1 MNENLK
7 KFLEEASKNEELKAK
22 LAALT
27 DKETAAAKAV
37 ELAKEYGFALTAE
50 DFQPAE
56 NDALSLDELD
66 SVAGGSSDCL
76 CIAFGASGGGGGG
89 NCVTWGASDGP
100 KKRPYCE
107 KCQEFV
113 WDGTVGTPHSCG
125 TILVERESIF

>member
-27 DKETAAAKAV
+27 DKDTAVAKAV

-50 DFQPAE
+50 DFQPADGAE
-56 NDALSLDELD
+56 LSLDELD
-66 SVAGGSSDCL
+66 SVAGGSVCL
-76 CIAFGASGGGGGG
+76 LFGGGHNKCAHVGM
-89 NCVTWGASDGP
+89 SDGP

-125 TILVERESIF
+125 TILVEKESLF